1 MCLLIHSPVKVEGF
15 NKIIILFL
23 ASQKCGAFLMQLL
36 EVISPYEKCRMGIKS
51 KGEVTRMENIYE
63 VVGFS
68 VIWGGAGAL
77 IGTFVGALEQALK
90 ERKKAKLAK
99 KIGIKR
105 YI

>member
-1 MCLLIHSPVKVEGF
+1 
-15 NKIIILFL
+15 
-23 ASQKCGAFLMQLL
+23 
-36 EVISPYEKCRMGIKS
+36 MGIKS

-77 IGTFVGALEQALK
+77 IGTFAGALEQALK

-99 KIGIKR
+99 KYGIK
-105 YI
+105 IK

>member
-1 MCLLIHSPVKVEGF
+1 
-15 NKIIILFL
+15 
-23 ASQKCGAFLMQLL
+23 MQLL

-51 KGEVTRMENIYE
+51 KGEVTRMEKIYE
-63 VVGFS
+63 VVGFIT
-68 VIWGGAGAL
+68 IWGDAGVL

-105 YI
+105 